1 MKKVIVCL
9 KPARNYSTSWR
20 SFSTQDSVEVDLH
33 GGSGSDGDVDGDT
46 TSFCLALETQIPSS
60 VEWTHYTIL
69 DNVDHHDGDLSD
81 QNDLGQDPGVKY
93 KRRRGRDEKDQPC
106 CAHRCW
112 GLVGITIFFNH

>member
-1 MKKVIVCL
+1 MVVVVVMVML
-9 KPARNYSTSWR
+9 MVMVY
-20 SFSTQDSVEVDLH
+20 
-33 GGSGSDGDVDGDT
+33 T

-81 QNDLGQDPGVKY
+81 QTDLGQDPGVKY
-93 KRRRGRDEKDQPC
+93 KRRRWRDKKDQPC

>member
-1 MKKVIVCL
+1 MVVVVVMVML
-9 KPARNYSTSWR
+9 MVMVY
-20 SFSTQDSVEVDLH
+20 
-33 GGSGSDGDVDGDT
+33 T